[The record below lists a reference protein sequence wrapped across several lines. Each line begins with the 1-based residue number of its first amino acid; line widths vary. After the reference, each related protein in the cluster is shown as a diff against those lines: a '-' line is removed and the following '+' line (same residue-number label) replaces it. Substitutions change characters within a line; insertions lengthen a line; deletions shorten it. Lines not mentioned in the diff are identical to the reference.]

1 MCLWNAPSSAVR
13 RPPFI
18 RPPFIRPPFI
28 HEVAFYLHPL
38 WLHVLH
44 CCLRLTALKSTNHSR
59 VIFLCIL
66 LKVWSFMQVNYFI
79 CLNFEIQV
87 SWLICVIQYEI
98 DKAINVATKIMT
110 TMLIV
115 AHSIK
120 IFILPMTSQFQF
132 IYISNK
138 LKYLVQRTLL
148 VCSDNQY

>member
-1 MCLWNAPSSAVR
+1 
-13 RPPFI
+13 
-18 RPPFIRPPFI
+18 
-28 HEVAFYLHPL
+28 
-38 WLHVLH
+38 
-44 CCLRLTALKSTNHSR
+44 
-59 VIFLCIL
+59 
-66 LKVWSFMQVNYFI
+66 MQVNYFI